1 MYNIKLALIFLI
13 YLSLI
18 SGCNKNIHTAED
30 NIVFLNKE
38 TIQDLENGI
47 IRGTPLR
54 LDRPITLKDVEQ
66 VWGKPIET
74 YDHEDIQTYMFKV
87 KNKRV
92 IIDEDELKNL
102 YIFQIEMK
110 ISREEIFNKM
120 GEPTDGKKTG
130 KTLVYEKEN
139 YHIAFR
145 KMDETTWSL
154 IIFAT

>member
-1 MYNIKLALIFLI
+1 MTFWIF
-13 YLSLI
+13 LSLI

-30 NIVFLNKE
+30 NIIFLNKE
-38 TIQDLENGI
+38 TIQDLERGAI
-47 IRGTPLR
+47 KGTPLR
-54 LDRPITLKDVEQ
+54 LDLPITLNDVEQ

-74 YDHEDIQTYMFKV
+74 YDHEDIQTYLFKI

-92 IIDEDELKNL
+92 IIDEDELKTL
-102 YIFQIEMK
+102 YIFQIEMR

-130 KTLVYEKEN
+130 KTLVYEKGN

-145 KMDETTWSL
+145 KMDDATWNL
-154 IIFAT
+154 IIFGT

>member
-1 MYNIKLALIFLI
+1 MNNIKLALIFLI
-13 YLSLI
+13 FLSLT
-18 SGCNKNIHTAED
+18 SGCNKNIHTSED

-38 TIQDLENGI
+38 TIQDLEKGI

-54 LDRPITLKDVEQ
+54 LDRRITLKDVEQ
-66 VWGKPIET
+66 VWGKPVET
-74 YDHEDIQTYMFKV
+74 YDHEDIQTYLFKI

-92 IIDEDELKNL
+92 IIDEDELKTL
-102 YIFQIEMK
+102 YLFQIEMK

-120 GEPTDGKKTG
+120 GEPTDGKKAG

-139 YHIAFR
+139 YHIAFQ

-154 IIFAT
+154 IIFRT